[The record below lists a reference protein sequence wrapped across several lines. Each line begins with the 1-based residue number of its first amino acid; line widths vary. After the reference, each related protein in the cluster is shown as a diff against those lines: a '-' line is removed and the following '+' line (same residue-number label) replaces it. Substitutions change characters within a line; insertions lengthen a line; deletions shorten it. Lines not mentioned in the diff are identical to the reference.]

1 MQRKASKIGNRALI
15 LIFSAV
21 ILLSAA
27 VIFAARLYRPQNAEA
42 VLYAD
47 GREVRRFSLAGDFE
61 PYTFTYG
68 GNTLLIE
75 PGAVSVCEADCPDRL
90 CVIQGK
96 IRTPNLPIV
105 CLPNHLSVVIVSAD
119 SAIDGVAR

>member
-47 GREVRRFSLAGDFE
+47 GREVRRF
-61 PYTFTYG
+61 
-68 GNTLLIE
+68 
-75 PGAVSVCEADCPDRL
+75 RL
-90 CVIQGK
+90 PAISS
-96 IRTPNLPIV
+96 RTHSHTAATR
-105 CLPNHLSVVIVSAD
+105 CLSSRARCRSARPTAPTGCA
-119 SAIDGVAR
+119 S